1 MNLQNKHFSNQLYTR
16 YLPRSVLLS
25 NLEWHGWILAKWYC
39 HRNNG
44 KYNALWESFTIFFSG
59 QGRQYYVIQQV
70 SKHSP
75 EIRGLCS
82 MTVFFHFCNFTYFY
96 LINALVYVNL
106 CNTFTVTCKQ
116 KNIKMC
122 WRELNWWIWH
132 IPSKQIIV
140 WSVLGIWLCCC
151 TLTHFL

>member
-59 QGRQYYVIQQV
+59 QGMLYNMSPHNADLLIALFEDISVKRKNLGVI
-70 SKHSP
+70 
-75 EIRGLCS
+75 
-82 MTVFFHFCNFTYFY
+82 
-96 LINALVYVNL
+96 
-106 CNTFTVTCKQ
+106 
-116 KNIKMC
+116 
-122 WRELNWWIWH
+122 
-132 IPSKQIIV
+132 
-140 WSVLGIWLCCC
+140 
-151 TLTHFL
+151 

>member
-1 MNLQNKHFSNQLYTR
+1 MLAFGKEKMANQLYTR

-44 KYNALWESFTIFFSG
+44 KCNALWESFTIFFSG

-75 EIRGLCS
+75 EIRGLCP
-82 MTVFFHFCNFTYFY
+82 MTFFSSFFNFTYFY

-116 KNIKMC
+116 KYKKNVLTKIELMNMAYPIKA
-122 WRELNWWIWH
+122 NH
-132 IPSKQIIV
+132 TV
-140 WSVLGIWLCCC
+140 
-151 TLTHFL
+151 